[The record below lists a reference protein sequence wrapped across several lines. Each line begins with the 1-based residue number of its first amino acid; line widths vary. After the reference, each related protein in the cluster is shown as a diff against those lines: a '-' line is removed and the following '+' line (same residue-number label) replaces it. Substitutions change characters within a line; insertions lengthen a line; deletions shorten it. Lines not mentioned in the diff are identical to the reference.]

1 MEKEVHTQILERP
14 KIILIKTEDQS
25 ALITIYID
33 IWKKTTENQRKN
45 KRPGN
50 VTNTKR
56 QDISLRIVDQSKR

>member
-1 MEKEVHTQILERP
+1 MEKEAHTQILERP

-25 ALITIYID
+25 ALIAIYTD

-50 VTNTKR
+50 VTNAKR
-56 QDISLRIVDQSKR
+56 QDMSPRIVDQSKR